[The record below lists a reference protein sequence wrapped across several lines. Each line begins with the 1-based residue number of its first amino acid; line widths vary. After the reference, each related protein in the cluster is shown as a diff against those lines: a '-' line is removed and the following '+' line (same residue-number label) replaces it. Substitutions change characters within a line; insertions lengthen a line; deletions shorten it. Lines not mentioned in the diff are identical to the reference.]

1 MGAVLYI
8 PVSGLR
14 LLWYALF
21 LLTASLLSFYI
32 AGKAEQAFGKKD
44 CGVIVIDEVIGMF
57 FTMLLFPPTFTYLL
71 SGFLVFRVF
80 DIAKPFPASW
90 IDRRMKGGTGVVLDD
105 IVAGIY
111 SNLVLRLLAAWGII

>member
-1 MGAVLYI
+1 
-8 PVSGLR
+8 
-14 LLWYALF
+14 
-21 LLTASLLSFYI
+21 
-32 AGKAEQAFGKKD
+32 
-44 CGVIVIDEVIGMF
+44 MF

-71 SGFLVFRVF
+71 AGFLVFRVF

-111 SNLVLRLLAAWGII
+111 SNLVLRLLAAWGIL